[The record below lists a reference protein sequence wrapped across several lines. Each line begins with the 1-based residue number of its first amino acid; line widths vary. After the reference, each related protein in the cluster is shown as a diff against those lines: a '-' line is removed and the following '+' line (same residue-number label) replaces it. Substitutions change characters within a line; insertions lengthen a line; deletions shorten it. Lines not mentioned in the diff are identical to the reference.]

1 MKTAVFVERDGILNH
16 DCVAGN
22 KPVSPLSLHQLAPR
36 TEAVEPLRQ
45 LKSAGFLLIATTHQP
60 MLSGGGLDRRE
71 LERMHDTL
79 RRIFNLDDIFIC
91 PHDVADCCPCRKPK
105 PGLILEAAFKWHIN
119 LNQSFVLGNKWQDA
133 EAADNAGCLSLL
145 IDSPWIGHGHHDIV
159 LPTVAEAAL
168 KIVHLHCEHRPLAP
182 AG

>member
-1 MKTAVFVERDGILNH
+1 
-16 DCVAGN
+16 
-22 KPVSPLSLHQLAPR
+22 
-36 TEAVEPLRQ
+36 LRQ